1 MENKDIIDTG
11 QSFYR
16 RIITV
21 ATPIIIQNVISTSL
35 NLADTIMI
43 GRLGEAELAGSGAAN
58 QIFSIFS
65 ILCFGMY
72 SGASVFVAQFWGA
85 RDLKSIRKILGFDI
99 YLGLSAAVIFLG
111 VIQAFAPNLIA
122 LFADDGDVIM
132 YGEDY
137 IRIVSYS
144 YIVTAMTFA
153 INFNSRTIQV
163 LKVPTVISASAVLV
177 NVIFNWLLIYGV
189 GPFPEMGVEGAALAT
204 VIARCCELGFQ
215 ILYISCWKAHPFH
228 TSIRNLFS
236 WDPELYRNILR
247 RAVPV
252 IVSEGGWSLGVAIVF
267 ATYGRIGASA
277 LAVVQVSNVV
287 CQICQTAFFGF
298 GNGSS
303 ILIGE
308 TLGKG
313 DKVTAYA
320 YTKKILRLGVIF
332 TAIMVV
338 MIIAL
343 RHPVAVIYDFSE
355 ETTELMMSTIFVFA
369 FTMIP
374 RMFSYLI
381 QCGILRAGGDTFFCM
396 VIELTSNLGIEVA
409 MAYTGVVILGWPLPW
424 CVALAS
430 LGNIFKTVTE
440 YARYRSNKWM
450 NIVID
455 IDEDEVKELC

>member
-1 MENKDIIDTG
+1 MSEHVTLEAG

-85 RDLKSIRKILGFDI
+85 RDLKSIRKILGFDMS
-99 YLGLSAAVIFLG
+99 LGLATAFVFLG
-111 VIQAFAPNLIA
+111 VIQLFAPNLIA

-215 ILYISCWKAHPFH
+215 ILYISCWKEHPFH

-236 WDPELYRNILR
+236 WDPGLYKSILR

-252 IVSEGGWSLGVAIVF
+252 IISEGGWSLGVAIVF

-298 GNGSS
+298 GNGSA

-313 DKVTAYA
+313 DKVTAHA
-320 YTKKILRLGVIF
+320 YTKKILSLGVVF
-332 TAIMVV
+332 TAVMVV
-338 MIIAL
+338 MII
-343 RHPVAVIYDFSE
+343 
-355 ETTELMMSTIFVFA
+355 
-369 FTMIP
+369 

-396 VIELTSNLGIEVA
+396 VVELTSNLGIEVA

-430 LGNIFKTVTE
+430 LGNIFKTVAE
-440 YARYRSNKWM
+440 YARYRSNKWI

-455 IDEDEVKELC
+455 IDENEVKELC

>member
-1 MENKDIIDTG
+1 MEKNEIIQSG
-11 QSFYR
+11 QSFYG

-21 ATPIIIQNVISTSL
+21 ATPIIIQNLINTGL

-58 QIFSIFS
+58 QIFGIFA
-65 ILCFGMY
+65 ILCFGLY
-72 SGASVFVAQFWGA
+72 SGAAVFVAQFWGA
-85 RDLKSIRKILGFDI
+85 KDLKSIRKILGFDMS
-99 YLGLSAAVIFLG
+99 LGLVTAFLFFG

-122 LFADDGDVIM
+122 LFANDSQVIA
-132 YGEDY
+132 YGEEY
-137 IRIVSYS
+137 IRLVSYS
-144 YIVTAMTFA
+144 YIVTALTFA

-163 LKVPTVISASAVLV
+163 LKVPTMISGSAVLV
-177 NVIFNWLLIYGV
+177 NVVFNWLLIYGI
-189 GPFPEMGVEGAALAT
+189 GPFPEMGVRGAALAT
-204 VIARCCELGFQ
+204 VLARGSELTLQ
-215 ILYISCWKAHPFH
+215 IVYIGCWKEHPFH
-228 TSIRNLFS
+228 KSMRNLFA
-236 WDPELYRNILR
+236 WDSNLYRSILR

-252 IVSEGGWSLGVAIVF
+252 IISEGGWSLGVAIVF

-277 LAVVQVSNVV
+277 LAVIQVSNVV

-298 GNGSS
+298 GNGSA

-308 TLGKG
+308 TLGRG

-320 YTKKILRLGVIF
+320 YTKKILRLGVVF
-332 TAIMVV
+332 TAVMVV

-343 RHPVAVIYDFSE
+343 RYPVAVIYDFSE

-381 QCGILRAGGDTFFCM
+381 QCGILRAGGDTLFCM
-396 VIELTSNLGIEVA
+396 VIELVSNLGIEVV
-409 MAYTGVVILGWPLPW
+409 MAYTGVIILGWSLPW

-430 LGNIFKTVTE
+430 LGNIFKTIAE
-440 YARYRSNKWM
+440 YARYRSNKWI

-455 IDEDEVKELC
+455 IDESKVRDLC